1 MTDSIKTRDFQDFL
15 NGLEKL
21 QSDLQTSSTKAW
33 IEKLPTTDQNK
44 IKQIKIDLTIYSVLQ
59 VYEVQ

>member
-33 IEKLPTTDQNK
+33 IEKLPTT
-44 IKQIKIDLTIYSVLQ
+44 IKTK
-59 VYEVQ
+59 